1 MRSLLLAMVVAA
13 SLAGTGARAQILT
26 NGSFETGDFTGWT
39 LTGNTGF
46 TGVDSSFGGVNPTAG
61 SYLAYFG
68 AVGAA
73 GYLSQT
79 FSDTAGDVL
88 ALSFDL
94 YNLGG
99 TPSYFEFDFDG
110 TLLTALTNP
119 DAFGWR
125 KYTFDVTGTGS
136 DNIQF
141 AFQQNPSYFLLDNV
155 AATYGGSPVPEPGS
169 MAMVAAGLGILAV
182 MRRRGLT

>member
-1 MRSLLLAMVVAA
+1 MRSLLLATVVVA
-13 SLAGTGARAQILT
+13 SLAATAARAQILT

-46 TGVDSSFGGVNPTAG
+46 TGVTNTFGGVGPTDG

-68 AVGAA
+68 AVGSE
-73 GYLSQT
+73 GYLSQA
-79 FSDTAGDVL
+79 FADTAGDVL

-94 YNLGG
+94 YNFGG

-110 TLLTALTNP
+110 TLLTALTDP
-119 DAFGWR
+119 DAFGWTT
-125 KYTFDVTGTGS
+125 YTFDVTATGS

-141 AFQQNPSYFLLDNV
+141 GFRQDPSYFLLDNV
-155 AATYGGSPVPEPGS
+155 AATDEGSSVPEPGS
-169 MAMVAAGLGILAV
+169 MAMVAAGLGILDV